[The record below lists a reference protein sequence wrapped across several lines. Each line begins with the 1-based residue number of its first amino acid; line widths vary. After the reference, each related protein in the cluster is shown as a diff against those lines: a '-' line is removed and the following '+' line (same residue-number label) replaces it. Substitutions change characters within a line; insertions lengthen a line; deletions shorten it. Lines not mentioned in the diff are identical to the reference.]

1 MHWFTSN
8 VKEFIQKV
16 YAANFFYL
24 IILLNGLHWL
34 GDFDI
39 VRIFSIQ

>member
-1 MHWFTSN
+1 MHWFASN

-16 YAANFFYL
+16 YTSNFFLFDHL
-24 IILLNGLHWL
+24 IGLQWFR
-34 GDFDI
+34 DFDS